1 MTTFAPA
8 PALSTDLR
16 RWLAHLSDTGRLAVI
31 REGVKLE
38 HQLAAIA
45 KRLDGR
51 QAVYF
56 PRPGGHDMP
65 VVSGFMSR
73 RGWIAEAM
81 GVTESQLLQRFRQAA
96 ENPLPWREVPT
107 GRGVRTWT
115 SKSLLPA
122 MRSFAQWA
130 GRSTP
135 AAMTNCADPSPI

>member
-1 MTTFAPA
+1 MTTSA
-8 PALSTDLR
+8 PALFTDLR

-31 REGVKLE
+31 HEGVKLE

-107 GRGVRTWT
+107 GGHSASRWCKRASIRARCCPYQPTASTTTAPT
-115 SKSLLPA
+115 SPPA
-122 MRSFAQWA
+122 W
-130 GRSTP
+130 
-135 AAMTNCADPSPI
+135 

>member
-1 MTTFAPA
+1 MTTSA
-8 PALSTDLR
+8 PALFTDLR

-31 REGVKLE
+31 HEGVKLE

-81 GVTESQLLQRFRQAA
+81 GVTESQLLHRLQSSSLYDDFRVYDQI
-96 ENPLPWREVPT
+96 V
-107 GRGVRTWT
+107 
-115 SKSLLPA
+115 K
-122 MRSFAQWA
+122 
-130 GRSTP
+130 
-135 AAMTNCADPSPI
+135 

>member
-1 MTTFAPA
+1 MSTRPCRPAKTVPPDPA

-107 GRGVRTWT
+107 TA
-115 SKSLLPA
+115 S
-122 MRSFAQWA
+122 
-130 GRSTP
+130 
-135 AAMTNCADPSPI
+135 

>member
-1 MTTFAPA
+1 MTTSA

-56 PRPGGHDMP
+56 PGPAGMTCQWCRA
-65 VVSGFMSR
+65 SCR
-73 RGWIAEAM
+73 
-81 GVTESQLLQRFRQAA
+81 AA
-96 ENPLPWREVPT
+96 AGLPKP
-107 GRGVRTWT
+107 
-115 SKSLLPA
+115 
-122 MRSFAQWA
+122 WA
-130 GRSTP
+130 
-135 AAMTNCADPSPI
+135 